1 MDKNTQDAL
10 VVWAGTLAGGA
21 GGWWTVAKLGAR
33 FGMNI
38 GPWGA
43 VAGGLLGALAGASLS
58 KKFLEAS
65 QSQMPLPSGSHT
77 P

>member
-58 KKFLEAS
+58 KKLLEG
-65 QSQMPLPSGSHT
+65 SQMPLPSGSDT